1 MKKLFIASLVLF
13 TFSSCSDENLNPT
26 EVVQNKVT
34 RLQTNYLLSSN
45 YRSRNKTTT
54 NFIPNW
60 ATTVEVINTN
70 SMIATNAKTNA
81 TSGKLLL
88 ILN

>member
-26 EVVQNKVT
+26 AVQNKVEPSYVAD
-34 RLQTNYLLSSN
+34 QLLIKFKPTEAGG
-45 YRSRNKTTT
+45 KTTT
-54 NFIPNW
+54 NILSLIG

-81 TSGKLLL
+81 TGGKLY
-88 ILN
+88 